1 MCIRDRISGIIN
13 GAEDSAAVRAQFEG
27 MAALGRM
34 GSVEEIAGLVTY
46 LSSDEAA
53 FISGASY
60 NIDGATTAGMMG
72 V

>member
-1 MCIRDRISGIIN
+1 MKR
-13 GAEDSAAVRAQFEG
+13 
-27 MAALGRM
+27 MAH
-34 GSVEEIAGLVTY
+34 VDEIAGLVVY
-46 LSSDEAA
+46 LGSDEAA